1 MILRLCYNF
10 ALGDFSESQIKRILL
25 QLSAEVIPL
34 DTVGEDGRIYENI
47 HETFAPWDDPNQLIE
62 LADGKKQHEAQRSL
76 NEYSIYE
83 RLNYDSGQFSSQ
95 V

>member
-1 MILRLCYNF
+1 M
-10 ALGDFSESQIKRILL
+10 
-25 QLSAEVIPL
+25 IPL

-62 LADGKKQHEAQRSL
+62 LADGKKQHKAQRSL

-83 RLNYDSGQFSSQ
+83 RLNYDSGQFSDQ
-95 V
+95 NQTRRLIG

>member
-1 MILRLCYNF
+1 MILHLRLCYF

-62 LADGKKQHEAQRSL
+62 LADGKKQHKAQRSL

-83 RLNYDSGQFSSQ
+83 RLNYDSG
-95 V
+95 

>member
-1 MILRLCYNF
+1 M
-10 ALGDFSESQIKRILL
+10 
-25 QLSAEVIPL
+25 IPL

-62 LADGKKQHEAQRSL
+62 LADGKKQHKAQRSL

-83 RLNYDSGQFSSQ
+83 RLNYDSGQFSDQ
-95 V
+95 VQTRCLIGQS